1 MEVYIEQ
8 KSTEVTEED
17 YNQGLYDIQGIN
29 WESNLLYYRNMSI
42 RFSRNVYRQLRK
54 KHYINYQEKGWSIKD
69 IQKDV
74 TPVRD
79 DGKFYKFH
87 YSKLDTKSVIN
98 HFQLRNLLASPT
110 KNDVYYYAQ
119 DSIRHWS
126 PITHESE
133 SIYDL
138 NNISTVG
145 NVFSLTASKNFVAFG
160 IGMGYYVVCNTN
172 SPDINKLECIPKI
185 SQNDLQ
191 ESAVDYTIN
200 YLKFINNHTGNEEL
214 LIASNDYY
222 CRIADLNTF
231 KYTYEYKDKNPI
243 NCASLRND
251 GKTLLCVGDSEI
263 SKLIDITSNKSI
275 NKIKEHHDYLFSCE
289 WSPNGN
295 YFVTGGQDKCVRVY
309 DFRNMKHTL
318 NVLPMNISSV
328 RSVRFTDD
336 NQYLAVAEQI
346 DYVHIYDAANGLFL
360 REQVIEFFNDI
371 AGISFTPGDG
381 QTLYISIADSVSNE
395 LPVIRNNGGLIEFE
409 RCRYTRND
417 IFF

>member
-1 MEVYIEQ
+1 
-8 KSTEVTEED
+8 
-17 YNQGLYDIQGIN
+17 
-29 WESNLLYYRNMSI
+29 MSI
-42 RFSRNVYRQLRK
+42 RFSRNAYRQLRK
-54 KHYINYQEKGWSIKD
+54 KHFNNYHELEWNVKK
-69 IQKDV
+69 IQKDI

-79 DGKFYKFH
+79 DGKFYKFL
-87 YSKLDTKSVIN
+87 YSKLNTESNIC

-126 PITHESE
+126 PITHESK
-133 SIYDL
+133 SVCDL
-138 NNISTVG
+138 NSISVAG
-145 NVFSLTASKNFVAFG
+145 DVFSLTASRNFVAFG
-160 IGMGYYVVCNTN
+160 IGTGYYVVINTN

-185 SQNDLQ
+185 DQNDLR
-191 ESAVDYTIN
+191 ESTVDYTIN

-222 CRIADLNTF
+222 CRMTDLNTF

-251 GKTLLCVGDSEI
+251 GKTLLCVGDSKV

-275 NKIKEHHDYLFSCE
+275 NKIKEHYDYLFACE

-295 YFVTGGQDKCVRVY
+295 YFVTGGQDECARIY
-309 DFRNMKHTL
+309 DFRNMKQAL

-346 DYVHIYDAANGLFL
+346 DYVHIYDAANGLYL

-371 AGISFTPGDG
+371 AGISFIPGEG
-381 QTLYISIADSVSNE
+381 QTFYISIADSESNA
-395 LPVIRNNGGLIEFE
+395 LPVVRNKGGIIEFE

-417 IFF
+417 LFF